1 MLKLTNLSFPLM
13 LVIRAIQGI
22 FALLV
27 LILSAFVA
35 NWYNTSTSY
44 LPPSQINFLIF
55 AAVWSLISI
64 ACIELVPRFVS
75 RIPKAYIAAP
85 LDLTNAL
92 FYLAGFAALAAF
104 LNGLLFCRGDVCH
117 AAQAA
122 VAFGAFS
129 FAAWTASAALTCLE
143 LFKARRGSIR
153 SPRAAAATSSSPG
166 MKEAA

>member
-35 NWYNTSTSY
+35 NWYNASTSY

-75 RIPKAYIAAP
+75 RTYIAAP

-129 FAAWTASAALTCLE
+129 FAAWTASAVLTCLE
-143 LFKARRGSIR
+143 LFKAKRGSIR
-153 SPRAAAATSSSPG
+153 SPRAAAATSSSTS
-166 MKEAA
+166 MKEVA